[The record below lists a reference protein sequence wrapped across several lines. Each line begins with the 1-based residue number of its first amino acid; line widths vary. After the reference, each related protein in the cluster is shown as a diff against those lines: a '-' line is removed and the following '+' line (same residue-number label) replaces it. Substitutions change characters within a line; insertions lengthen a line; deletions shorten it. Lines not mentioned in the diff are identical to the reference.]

1 MTKRTQLIGRSP
13 RMEQVINLVSRP
25 EFMRIL
31 ESAYEPERN
40 TFTDRRGGYGGG
52 GSEIPKYTG
61 YFKVVNASEY
71 DEEGKLTAAKVR
83 IVNGAASEPDQ
94 EHDAGFV
101 SAYGKNYAVKA
112 KTLDVEGGTATD
124 SLVYLRFINV
134 DSEDEATEFVCSKTP
149 LTDDGLN
156 DLLLLARV
164 AKDMKDIQQ
173 NEFPNDAVKIGSDY
187 RGAFAIAP
195 AGAGRW
201 RIAAGE
207 TDLGAV
213 PEKLVE
219 LTSGSIFLIAQ
230 YSTDYTLTISTAKPD
245 SDFGFFVLASVKNNV
260 VTEAWNGG
268 TAYFGERYWI

>member
-1 MTKRTQLIGRSP
+1 MNRGYVLDRAGV
-13 RMEQVINLVSRP
+13 EAINRAISRVGNTP
-25 EFMRIL
+25 PAMLDTNRRHRITVT
-31 ESAYEPERN
+31 EGNYEPAE
-40 TFTDRRGGYGGG
+40 
-52 GSEIPKYTG
+52 EYTG

-112 KTLDVEGGTATD
+112 KTLDVDGGAATD

-164 AKDMKDIQQ
+164 PKDMKDIQQ
-173 NEFPNDAVKIGSDY
+173 NEFPNDAVKIGSEY

-245 SDFGFFVLASVKNNV
+245 GDFGFFVLASVKNNV
-260 VTEAWNGG
+260 VTEAWNSG